1 MLRAGD
7 LLTDEPLRRVLHV
20 DDADFIAAKRAHRVG
35 FADVQIAKGQRIEGR
50 CAEPAVAPVGLQRA
64 GEPAIVVVLIGARGG
79 ELHFQIAKVL
89 VGHLLLADALKEL
102 GVENGDTVT
111 VILTEDK
118 SEFGVDVPEE
128 LEELFK
134 QDPEGKRRF
143 DLLKPGM
150 QRYILNF
157 VNTVKS
163 PQLRVDKAFML
174 INNLKNLMQGKE
186 TFKEI
191 LGK

>member
-1 MLRAGD
+1 MKPISFKTHIDKLSY
-7 LLTDEPLRRVLHV
+7 LKTFYLEV
-20 DDADFIAAKRAHRVG
+20 
-35 FADVQIAKGQRIEGR
+35 
-50 CAEPAVAPVGLQRA
+50 PA
-64 GEPAIVVVLIGARGG
+64 AIVKKIGGIGKVRLLC
-79 ELHFQIAKVL
+79 EVNKQITFQCGLMSLPEGKAYISINSKRM
-89 VGHLLLADALKEL
+89 KEL
-102 GVENGDTVT
+102 GVENGDTVS

-128 LEELFK
+128 LTELFK

-150 QRYILNF
+150 QRYILNY

-163 PQLRVDKAFML
+163 PQLRVNKAFML
-174 INNLKNLMQGKE
+174 ISNLKNLTPGKE

>member
-1 MLRAGD
+1 MKPISFTTHIDKLSY
-7 LLTDEPLRRVLHV
+7 LKTYYLEV
-20 DDADFIAAKRAHRVG
+20 
-35 FADVQIAKGQRIEGR
+35 
-50 CAEPAVAPVGLQRA
+50 
-64 GEPAIVVVLIGARGG
+64 PAIVVKKVGGIGKMRLIC
-79 ELHFQIAKVL
+79 EVNKQITFQCGLMSLPEGKAYISINSKRM
-89 VGHLLLADALKEL
+89 KEL
-102 GVENGDTVT
+102 GIVMGDMAN

-118 SEFGVDVPEE
+118 SEFGVDVAEE
-128 LEELFK
+128 LTELFK

-150 QRYILNF
+150 QRYILNY

-163 PQLRVDKAFML
+163 PQLRLDKAFML
-174 INNLKNLMQGKE
+174 ITNLKKLTQGKE

>member
-1 MLRAGD
+1 MLRFIVNLFAMKPISFKTHIDKLSYLKTFYLEIPANVVKKVGGIGKVR
-7 LLTDEPLRRVLHV
+7 LLCEVNKQITFQCGLMSLPEGK
-20 DDADFIAAKRAHRVG
+20 AYISINSKRM
-35 FADVQIAKGQRIEGR
+35 
-50 CAEPAVAPVGLQRA
+50 
-64 GEPAIVVVLIGARGG
+64 
-79 ELHFQIAKVL
+79 
-89 VGHLLLADALKEL
+89 KEL
-102 GVENGDTVT
+102 GVENGDTVA

-128 LEELFK
+128 LSELFK

-174 INNLKNLMQGKE
+174 ISNLKNLTPGKE

>member
-1 MLRAGD
+1 MKPISFTTHIDKLSYLKTFYLEIPSSVVKKIGGIGKVRLICEVNKSIKFQCGLMSLPEGKAY
-7 LLTDEPLRRVLHV
+7 
-20 DDADFIAAKRAHRVG
+20 ISINSKRM
-35 FADVQIAKGQRIEGR
+35 
-50 CAEPAVAPVGLQRA
+50 
-64 GEPAIVVVLIGARGG
+64 
-79 ELHFQIAKVL
+79 
-89 VGHLLLADALKEL
+89 KEL
-102 GVENGDTVT
+102 GIGMGDMADV
-111 VILTEDK
+111 VLTEDN
-118 SEFGVDVPEE
+118 SEYGVDVPEE
-128 LEELFK
+128 LTELFK

-163 PQLRVDKAFML
+163 QQLRVDKAFML
-174 INNLKNLMQGKE
+174 ITNLKNLTQGKE

>member
-1 MLRAGD
+1 MKPISFKTHIDKLSYLKTFYLEVPATIVKTIGGIGKVR
-7 LLTDEPLRRVLHV
+7 LLCEVNKQITFQCGLMSLPEGK
-20 DDADFIAAKRAHRVG
+20 AYISINGKRM
-35 FADVQIAKGQRIEGR
+35 
-50 CAEPAVAPVGLQRA
+50 
-64 GEPAIVVVLIGARGG
+64 
-79 ELHFQIAKVL
+79 
-89 VGHLLLADALKEL
+89 KEL
-102 GVENGDTVT
+102 GIENGDTVN

-128 LEELFK
+128 LQELFK
-134 QDPEGKRRF
+134 QDSEGKRRF

-163 PQLRVDKAFML
+163 PQLRVDKAFMF
-174 INNLKNLMQGKE
+174 ISNLKNLTPGKE